1 MLGLGDA
8 RAFCLRCKLLDDRL
22 PLLRLSPHFAMAI
35 SFHLLALCSFPVS
48 RSHIS
53 IYSLVFCPI
62 SKPQICSLQDA
73 DLFSSDSLV
82 ASSTPY
88 QLLISVLP
96 GATPRAWIHLH
107 HNAQVCRRRYRGA
120 GRLCRRLLA
129 HGVSGTCWPGTNGP
143 DCLSR
148 SGFASH
154 ARYSRLVG

>member
-8 RAFCLRCKLLDDRL
+8 RAFCLRCNHVDDRL
-22 PLLRLSPHFAMAI
+22 PLLGLSPHSAMTT
-35 SFHLLALCSFPVS
+35 SFHLFVLCSFPIS
-48 RSHIS
+48 RCCIS
-53 IYSLVFCPI
+53 IYSLVFLSV
-62 SKPQICSLQDA
+62 SKPSVCRLQDA

-96 GATPRAWIHLH
+96 GATPRAWIHLY
-107 HNAQVCRRRYRGA
+107 HNAQVCHRRYRGA

-143 DCLSR
+143 DCL
-148 SGFASH
+148 
-154 ARYSRLVG
+154 ARR

>member
-1 MLGLGDA
+1 M
-8 RAFCLRCKLLDDRL
+8 KSLDDRL
-22 PLLRLSPHFAMAI
+22 PLPSLPPHSAITILSPPTL
-35 SFHLLALCSFPVS
+35 SLPPSSLS
-48 RSHIS
+48 SHIS
-53 IYSLVFCPI
+53 IDSLVFSPI
-62 SKPQICSLQDA
+62 SKPPVCSLQDA
-73 DLFSSDSLV
+73 DLLFSDSLV

-96 GATPRAWIHLH
+96 GATPRAWINLY
-107 HNAQVCRRRYRGA
+107 HNAQVCHRRYRGA

-148 SGFASH
+148 SRFASH